1 VTNTLF
7 YRRSFQSIYH
17 GTAISRKD
25 MVRWGAAADECV
37 AQAFR
42 QARSGLE
49 QHMTFRLRVVLLLI
63 PEERGLQVQP
73 MEESS
78 ASDPLSAQRI
88 LSWRTITA
96 VLRHV
101 VQNHI

>member
-1 VTNTLF
+1 MGCCSRWVCGSGISTSKKRT
-7 YRRSFQSIYH
+7 
-17 GTAISRKD
+17 GTAYD
-25 MVRWGAAADECV
+25 VPP
-37 AQAFR
+37 
-42 QARSGLE
+42 
-49 QHMTFRLRVVLLLI
+49 RVVLLLI

-96 VLRHV
+96 VVSHV
-101 VQNHI
+101 VQNLI